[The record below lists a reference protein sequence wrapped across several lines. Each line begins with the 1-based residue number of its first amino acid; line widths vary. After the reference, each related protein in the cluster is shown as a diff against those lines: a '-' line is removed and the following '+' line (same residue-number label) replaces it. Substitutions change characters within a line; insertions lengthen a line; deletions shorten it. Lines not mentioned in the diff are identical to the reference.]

1 MQSLFSFVCSCCL
14 SIVCACCIHMLLLF
28 IFSFLLLLFRC
39 YCCCCLC
46 IFNMLL
52 FFKALVSLMA
62 HFWLKVVTKNVYG
75 LNHSSSEVN
84 LVKLKLTWS

>member
-28 IFSFLLLLFRC
+28 IFSFLLLFRC